1 MFVIMLALVA
11 CSAKSTLRL
20 GFRPRFHN
28 PRGFLQFLDCL
39 FFPTFLLERHSQA
52 LMSFGKVRLNLY
64 GPAKEANCS
73 VQLTLRSQDPAQ
85 IVIAFCIIMFN
96 PQVILQV
103 CRRFPKSP
111 LQTESLTD

>member
-52 LMSFGKVRLNLY
+52 LMSLGKVRLNLY
-64 GPAKEANCS
+64 GPAKEVNCS

-85 IVIAFCIIMFN
+85 IVIGLCIIRFN
-96 PQVILQV
+96 PQGILQV
-103 CRRFPKSP
+103 RRSFPKTP
-111 LQTESLTD
+111 LKSESVT